1 MRGTIQPGDALMLY
15 TDGLVEDPRRDIQS
29 GIDKL
34 AGRGQRLLQ
43 TGFEGAEVR
52 LVDELERSDDDRA
65 LLLVH
70 RRWPGEGQTPADAE
84 SGS

>member
-1 MRGTIQPGDALMLY
+1 
-15 TDGLVEDPRRDIQS
+15 
-29 GIDKL
+29 
-34 AGRGQRLLQ
+34 
-43 TGFEGAEVR
+43 VR